1 VATKIDLDDVLQVSV
16 VTEDTT
22 RVIVLDPPV
31 EEAAAEGVE
40 ETTGSGER
48 LGSDYV
54 KLWFSA
60 AINNIGDGVRMTALP
75 LLAAT
80 FTRNPIAIAGVLF
93 ACKLPWLLFSL
104 ISGAVVDRV
113 DRRKLMIV
121 TNVLRGLAMGLLGFV
136 VLGDGG
142 GLPLL
147 YAVALAQGIGEVFSD
162 NAAFALMPSIVPK
175 SRLED
180 ANGRLE
186 AVVVTMNEFAG
197 PALGGLLFALALGV
211 PFLLDSFSFV
221 AAAVLLGTMAYRPKP
236 AAVEPGVKRS
246 MRKDIAEGLKWLWE
260 RPLLRNL
267 SLIAATTNL
276 VLHAT
281 FAIAVLFALDILNL
295 GAAGFGLLLSVE
307 AFGAMSGSLLAGPF
321 KRRLGTT
328 RTVVIA
334 LTVAG
339 LANLVIATSSS
350 WLVVGAMMIAVA
362 FAGGLWNVVTN
373 SLRQS
378 LVPDRL
384 LGRVQST
391 HRLLSWGAI
400 PLGTLLGGVLSQT
413 IGLRAPFAVAGVVL
427 AVLASV
433 AGTILSRASEPV
445 S

>member
-1 VATKIDLDDVLQVSV
+1 VATKIDLDEGLQVHV
-16 VTEDTT
+16 VTEETT
-22 RVIVLDPPV
+22 RVIVLDPQV
-31 EEAAAEGVE
+31 EAPAES
-40 ETTGSGER
+40 TTGDER
-48 LGSDYV
+48 LGPDYV
-54 KLWFSA
+54 KLWFA
-60 AINNIGDGVRMTALP
+60 AAVNNIGDGVRMTALP

-80 FTRNPIAIAGVLF
+80 FTRNPIAIAGMLF

-104 ISGAVVDRV
+104 VSGAVVDRV
-113 DRRKLMIV
+113 DRRKLMILV
-121 TNVLRGLAMGLLGFV
+121 NVLRGVAMGLLGFV
-136 VLGDGG
+136 VLGGGG
-142 GLPLL
+142 GLALL

-186 AVVVTMNEFAG
+186 AVIVTMNEFAG

-221 AAAVLLGTMAYRPKP
+221 VAALLLGTMAYRPKP
-236 AAVEPGVKRS
+236 VAVDPAVKRS
-246 MRKDIAEGLKWLWE
+246 IRTDIAEGLRWLWGQ
-260 RPLLRNL
+260 PLLRNL

-281 FAIAVLFALDILNL
+281 FAIAVLFALDVL
-295 GAAGFGLLLSVE
+295 GLGEIGFGLLLSAE
-307 AFGAMSGSLLAGPF
+307 AFGALSGSLFAGAF
-321 KRRLGTT
+321 RRRLGTT
-328 RTVVIA
+328 RTVVVA
-334 LTVAG
+334 LLVAG
-339 LANLVIATSSS
+339 LANLAIASSSS
-350 WLVVGAMMIAVA
+350 WFVVGAMMVAVA

-400 PLGTLLGGVLSQT
+400 PLGTLLGGLLSQL

-427 AVLASV
+427 AVLALV
-433 AGTILSRASEPV
+433 AGGVLARSTSTV